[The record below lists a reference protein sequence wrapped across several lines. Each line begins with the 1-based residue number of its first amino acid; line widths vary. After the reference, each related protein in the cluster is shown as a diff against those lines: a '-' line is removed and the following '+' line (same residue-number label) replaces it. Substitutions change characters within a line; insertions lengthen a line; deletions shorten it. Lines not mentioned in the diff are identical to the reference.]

1 MTMRSTAL
9 ATLLAAFPPAAAA
22 SDRPPVK
29 NSPAIQQYYQ
39 DALDSYAHED
49 YREAIIKWTAIL
61 KEDPDQK
68 SAQTM
73 IIDARQR
80 LVRLTV
86 KQRKLTA
93 DHIAAGQYRKAFLE
107 HQVLLDQDP
116 DDPELVATQSQME
129 SVIKLA
135 PELAPDSR
143 ASRAAILGL
152 KGFLSSPPDLKLA
165 HNALRYACEIAPEED
180 IYRSFLKIL
189 YTDYPAL
196 EAADPV
202 TPGMK
207 LLEYKHYVALHQ
219 IYDAKHHLAV
229 ITLNEIL
236 ALAPDDLMALKR
248 LGSANYSLGRF
259 EEARS
264 AWSAAQKLAP
274 HDKTLEHFLAKIRK
288 YKSTPAKTRLP

>member
-9 ATLLAAFPPAAAA
+9 AVLLAALPPAAAA
-22 SDRPPVK
+22 ADKPPVK

-80 LVRLTV
+80 LVLLTA
-86 KQRKLTA
+86 KQRKLTF
-93 DHIAAGQYRKAFLE
+93 DFIASGQYRKALHE
-107 HQVLLDQDP
+107 HEVLIDQDP
-116 DDPELVATQSQME
+116 NDPELMATQRRME
-129 SVIKLA
+129 SVIQLA
-135 PELAPDSR
+135 PEIAPDSR
-143 ASRAAILGL
+143 AARATILGL
-152 KGFLSSPPDLKLA
+152 KGYLAFPPDLKLA
-165 HNALRYACEIAPEED
+165 HNALRYACEIAPDEALH
-180 IYRSFLKIL
+180 RNLLKLL
-189 YTDYPAL
+189 YSDYPAL
-196 EAADPV
+196 AAADPV

-259 EEARS
+259 DEARS

-288 YKSTPAKTRLP
+288 SKSSSTKP

>member
-1 MTMRSTAL
+1 MRSSAL
-9 ATLLAAFPPAAAA
+9 AVLLAALPPAAAA
-22 SDRPPVK
+22 QDKPPVK

-39 DALDSYAHED
+39 DALNSYAHED

-61 KEDPDQK
+61 KEDPEQK

-80 LVRLTV
+80 LALLTA
-86 KQRKLTA
+86 KQRKLTH

-116 DDPELVATQSQME
+116 DDPELVATQSRME

-135 PELAPDSR
+135 PEIEPGSR
-143 ASRAAILGL
+143 AARAAILGL
-152 KGFLSSPPDLKLA
+152 KGYLSSPPDLHLA
-165 HNALRYACEIAPEED
+165 HNALRYACEIAPGED
-180 IYRSFLKIL
+180 LYANFLKLL

-196 EAADPV
+196 ATADPV

-248 LGSANYSLGRF
+248 LGSANYSLGRYDQ
-259 EEARS
+259 ARS
-264 AWSAAQKLAP
+264 AWTAAQRLAP

-288 YKSTPAKTRLP
+288 YKSNASKP

>member
-1 MTMRSTAL
+1 MRLTVL
-9 ATLLAAFPPAAAA
+9 AILFAGLQSAASAADKAAA
-22 SDRPPVK
+22 K

-39 DALDSYAHED
+39 DAFDFYARED

-73 IIDARQR
+73 IVDARQR
-80 LVRLTV
+80 LALLTKKQRRLTFDFIV
-86 KQRKLTA
+86 S
-93 DHIAAGQYRKAFLE
+93 GQYRKALLE

-116 DDPELVATQSQME
+116 DDPELVATQRRME

-135 PELAPDSR
+135 PEINPEA
-143 ASRAAILGL
+143 RAARAAMIGL
-152 KGFLSSPPDLKLA
+152 KGYLASPPDLKLA
-165 HNALRYACEIAPEED
+165 HNALRYAREIAPD
-180 IYRSFLKIL
+180 DDLYKSFLKLL

-196 EAADPV
+196 ATADPV

-248 LGSANYSLGRF
+248 LGSANYSLGRWD
-259 EEARS
+259 EARS
-264 AWSAAQKLAP
+264 AWSAALKLAP
-274 HDKTLEHFLAKIRK
+274 RDKTLARFLAKIKK
-288 YKSTPAKTRLP
+288 YKSSAAKP